1 MRVMLLFQKKHCN
14 FFINNGKAKSSDIEK
29 LINRVKE
36 TVNKKTG
43 VDLEL
48 EIKII
53 GE

>member
-1 MRVMLLFQKKHCN
+1 MEKLTHT
-14 FFINNGKAKSSDIEK
+14 DIEK
-29 LINRVKE
+29 LINRVKQ

-53 GE
+53 GEKKI